1 MPIKETI
8 DAGKIAEETQ
18 ALETYWADRN
28 KQMEID
34 RSLIH
39 LVKPIPVAGKIQWKT
54 NEPKV
59 FYDTATALLSSQP
72 PRFRMPLTINPE
84 PEEKE
89 KMNKSERFVLGIFRE
104 LDARQMVRGQS
115 YWQRELAYWILSGW
129 YSIFKL
135 VHRNNGE
142 VEFIAD
148 IWDPMTVYPEWTA
161 DRLTKCVRTYTVD
174 KRTAMTMAM
183 DFHERGL
190 KFQMEEPKDTTLV
203 KVINYWLDDR
213 DKIYNA
219 IMMGSTVIKNLTKE
233 KFDRIPISVGAVGV
247 PDRISPGWQIRYG
260 ENIIA
265 PSRDMFE
272 YEEFML
278 SLLATVM
285 AETTYPNIISKT
297 QQGRP
302 ITQGGM
308 KGYGEE
314 IALKLN
320 ESVDV
325 LKHATT
331 PQELNILLGW
341 VTKQRQKAT
350 FSEAVYG
357 GMPGF
362 EISGFALSQFLASIK
377 YRVNPY
383 LITMQHC
390 IADVASDLM
399 RQYKNGKFPSITLST
414 TNPKSMQKGLFF
426 VESFS
431 RKDVPESRYIEVII
445 PITSQIDK
453 TQQIIYARQAL
464 AEPQVL
470 SMETIWDEILD
481 VQDSEQEYARIIND
495 RMLRD
500 PFVMDVAIVEEMKK
514 REQFLKNQGK
524 VDAAAA
530 LAKYIAQKELQLG
543 MRTGGPSPKS
553 PEGVSP
559 EMMPPEMGKSPDLVR
574 AALGVPPSRPTS
586 LPRPPGGA

>member
-1 MPIKETI
+1 MEIN
-8 DAGKIAEETQ
+8 IADETQ
-18 ALETYWADRN
+18 TLETYWSERN
-28 KQMEID
+28 KQMLID
-34 RSLIH
+34 RDLIH
-39 LVKPIPVAGKIQWKT
+39 LVKPIATTSKIQWKT
-54 NEPKV
+54 NEPKI
-59 FYDTATALLSSQP
+59 FYDTSVALLSSQP
-72 PRFRMPLTINPE
+72 PRFRMPLSINFT
-84 PEEKE
+84 PEEKD
-89 KMNKSERFVLGIFRE
+89 KMNKSERFVLGIFRQ
-104 LDARQMVRGQS
+104 LDAQQMARGQS

-129 YSIFKL
+129 YSVFKL

-142 VEFIAD
+142 VEFTAD

-161 DRLTKCVRTYTVD
+161 GRLTKCVRTYTVD
-174 KRTAMTMAM
+174 KRTAMGMAM
-183 DFHERGL
+183 DFQARGL
-190 KFQMEEPKDTTLV
+190 KFQMEEPKDTSQV
-203 KVINYWLDDR
+203 KVINYWRDDR
-213 DKIYNA
+213 GKIYNA
-219 IMMGSTVIKNLTKE
+219 IRMHDTVIKNLTKE

-247 PDRISPGWQIRYG
+247 PDRLSPDWQTRYG

-265 PSRDMFE
+265 ASRDMFG

-285 AETTYPNIISKT
+285 AETTYPEIISKT
-297 QQGRP
+297 KQGRP
-302 ITQGGM
+302 ITKDGL
-308 KGYGEE
+308 KGYGDE
-314 IALKLN
+314 IALQLG
-320 ESVDV
+320 ESVEV

-383 LITMQHC
+383 LITMQHV
-390 IADVASDLM
+390 ISDVASDLLG
-399 RQYKNGKFPSITLST
+399 QYRDGKFPKITLST
-414 TNPKSMQKGLFF
+414 TNPKAMQKGLFF
-426 VESFS
+426 VEEFDK
-431 RKDVPESRYIEVII
+431 KDVPESRYLEVII

-453 TQQIIYARQAL
+453 TQQILYARQAL
-464 AEPQVL
+464 AEPQLL
-470 SMETIWDEILD
+470 SMETMWDEILD

-514 REQFLKNQGK
+514 REEFLRGQGK
-524 VDAAAA
+524 FTAADA

-543 MRTGGPSPKS
+543 MRAGGATPKS

-559 EMMPPEMGKSPDLVR
+559 EMEPPEMGKSPDIIQ
-574 AALGVPPSRPTS
+574 AALGQPPQKATPT
-586 LPRPPGGA
+586 GDVNA